1 MKIFLSWAGS
11 VSQAVAVTLRKHL
24 PLMVQ
29 SLDVFMS
36 KHDIGSGAR
45 WGQEL
50 SSQVDTTSFGVFCL
64 TPGSISSPWV
74 QFGLW
79 IDAYSKGEVV
89 GVPWTGDRVL

>member
-64 TPGSISSPWV
+64 TPVNYHKFACGQKTV
-74 QFGLW
+74 RCVNM
-79 IDAYSKGEVV
+79 A
-89 GVPWTGDRVL
+89 